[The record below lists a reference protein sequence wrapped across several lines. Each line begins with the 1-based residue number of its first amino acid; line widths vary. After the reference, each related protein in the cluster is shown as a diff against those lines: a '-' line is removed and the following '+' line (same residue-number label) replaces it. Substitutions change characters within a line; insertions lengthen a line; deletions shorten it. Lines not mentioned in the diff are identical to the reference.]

1 MSITARQENVTWKV
15 VASGMGGLIIFLS
28 TMFITRQEATLQTL
42 AALAQDN
49 KLQIVAL
56 IQAMEALRAT
66 DSRYEG
72 TLQKFDNAIEQLR
85 EQVRTK

>member
-1 MSITARQENVTWKV
+1 VSITARQENITWKV

-66 DSRYEG
+66 DSRHEG